1 MKKTKFQVIRKML
14 EIAKRL
20 GVEMNKADVRI
31 SYIIQCHEFFI
42 WKDESEFIS
51 FIEKS
56 IERLKKEDP
65 IFQK

>member
-1 MKKTKFQVIRKML
+1 ML